1 MKPFARPRKNV
12 LISPCTVIL
21 LGSYIKAPEYV
32 TKAEISH
39 VGNLS
44 DTGQDTNA
52 SCFCDQT
59 VTADKISRSA
69 AKCSWQLNQGII
81 IEDDEWMRITMNST
95 ISN

>member
-1 MKPFARPRKNV
+1 MKPFARLRIK
-12 LISPCTVIL
+12 LSISPCAITL
-21 LGSYIKAPEYV
+21 LRSSIKAPEYG

-39 VGNLS
+39 VGRLGE
-44 DTGQDTNA
+44 TGQGTKG
-52 SCFCDQT
+52 SCFYDQT

-81 IEDDEWMRITMNST
+81 IEGDEWMRIPLNST